1 MDNIENNLMI
11 DDAERKQLQELAPQ
25 DEGNDTVAEDFFSQL
40 DRQVMG
46 ETLDQ
51 DSPEPAQQT
60 QITSL
65 QGNPE
70 QQEQLANPEMDVA
83 NLEKR
88 YSDSSREAKRLN
100 TRLKE
105 LEPYMPLLN
114 AMKEDPN
121 LISHVRGYFQ
131 GGGSAPTS
139 VKEQLGLDEDFV
151 FDYDEAVSDPNS
163 ESAKLFNA
171 TVDGVVQRRLN
182 DFARQQSEQSRKAS
196 EEQEFKVKHNVSE
209 EQYEDLIDYAKSH
222 KLTLED
228 VYYLKNREH
237 RDQAVANNTRNEVI
251 NQMKNVRQMPTSIA
265 SSGNAQREEK
275 SIDDAV
281 FDKLLSTGTGLD
293 SII

>member
-1 MDNIENNLMI
+1 MENNKDNLLV
-11 DDAERKQLQELAPQ
+11 DDSQRAESTVTPTE
-25 DEGNDTVAEDFFSQL
+25 NDTVAEDFFSQL

-46 ETLDQ
+46 EVVEQPNVEAQVEQTTPIQ
-51 DSPEPAQQT
+51 DPVA
-60 QITSL
+60 
-65 QGNPE
+65 E
-70 QQEQLANPEMDVA
+70 QNTEQVSVDW
-83 NLEKR
+83 EKR

-100 TRLKE
+100 NQLQD

-121 LISHVRGYFQ
+121 LISHVRGYFE
-131 GGGSAPTS
+131 GGGSAPKS

-151 FDYDEAVSDPNS
+151 FDYDDALSNPDS
-163 ESAKLFNA
+163 QSAKLFNA
-171 TVDGVVQRRLN
+171 TVDGVVQRRLG
-182 DFARQQSEQSRKAS
+182 DFAKQQSEQSRRAS
-196 EEQEFKVKHNVSE
+196 EEQEFKVRHNVSE
-209 EQYEDLIDYAKSH
+209 DEYDDLIDYAKSH

-228 VYYLKNREH
+228 VYYLKNREN